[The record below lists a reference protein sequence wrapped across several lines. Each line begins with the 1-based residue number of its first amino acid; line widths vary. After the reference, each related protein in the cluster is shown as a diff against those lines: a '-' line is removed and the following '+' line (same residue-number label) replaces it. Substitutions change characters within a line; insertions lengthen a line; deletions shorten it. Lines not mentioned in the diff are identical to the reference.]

1 MFHKRLLRLAVPAVA
16 IAGLLFAAC
25 GGDDDDT
32 GNGGNGG
39 GESPTATA
47 VNGNGDNGGETPADT
62 VTEITVEMHDNFF
75 EPDNFSVKVGE
86 TITITAPNVGAAV
99 HNMVVIGADGEER
112 LAMTDMM
119 VQAGEESVFEVTF
132 DTAGTYDFQCDYHM
146 PDMVG
151 TIVVVD

>member
-1 MFHKRLLRLAVPAVA
+1 MFSVRLSRLVIPAVA
-16 IAGLLFAAC
+16 VAGLFFAAC
-25 GGDDDDT
+25 GGGDSDN

-39 GESPTATA
+39 
-47 VNGNGDNGGETPADT
+47 DTPAPVDT

-75 EPDNFSVKVGE
+75 EPDSFAVKVGE
-86 TITITAPNVGAAV
+86 TVTITTPNVGVAA
-99 HNMVVIGADGEER
+99 HNMVILGSDGEER
-112 LAMTDMM
+112 LAMSDVL

-132 DTAGTYDFQCDYHM
+132 DTAGTYDFQCDYHL

>member
-1 MFHKRLLRLAVPAVA
+1 MLNKRLVRLAIPAVA

-25 GGDDDDT
+25 GGDDSDN

-39 GESPTATA
+39 G
-47 VNGNGDNGGETPADT
+47 DTPEPVDT

-75 EPDNFSVKVGE
+75 DPDTFAVKVGE
-86 TITITAPNVGAAV
+86 TVTITAPNVGLAV
-99 HNMVVIGADGEER
+99 HNMVILGSDGEER
-112 LAMTDMM
+112 LAMSDTM
-119 VQAGEESVFEVTF
+119 VQAGQESVFEVTF
-132 DTAGTYDFQCDYHM
+132 DTAGTYDFQCDYHL